1 LKVKN
6 GMHCITASKC
16 FHNWGGKLKRQN
28 SLDFFLLLFV
38 PRSSIFFKQA
48 FKLHFNL
55 MIQTIENMS
64 KELLILVK
72 RKEKANIKN
81 KIKHLYICIN
91 HMRKTLHLLFSK
103 KNYTKEKHR
112 HIFQYFA
119 SVDVQDQ
126 LIQKITDKHDTIV
139 LEDVLHA
146 SASGLKNLEHYLEY
160 FLHHYANNTPW
171 SNLEQDLDDGLDWVK
186 SLSHSENPII
196 WADALFSMILPT
208 LVFNHFHMKLNNWPW
223 TRWRF
228 ILDKNIFEQLFSK
241 IFFLSQ
247 ILF

>member
-1 LKVKN
+1 
-6 GMHCITASKC
+6 MHCITASKC
-16 FHNWGGKLKRQN
+16 FQNWGGKLKRQN
-28 SLDFFLLLFV
+28 CLDCFLLLFV

-64 KELLILVK
+64 MELLILVK

-119 SVDVQDQ
+119 LVDVQDQ
-126 LIQKITDKHDTIV
+126 LIQKITDKHNTIV
-139 LEDVLHA
+139 LEDVLH
-146 SASGLKNLEHYLEY
+146 SASGLKI
-160 FLHHYANNTPW
+160 W
-171 SNLEQDLDDGLDWVK
+171 S
-186 SLSHSENPII
+186 II
-196 WADALFSMILPT
+196 WNTFCTITPT
-208 LVFNHFHMKLNNWPW
+208 TLLGPIWN
-223 TRWRF
+223 
-228 ILDKNIFEQLFSK
+228 K
-241 IFFLSQ
+241 IWMMVLTG
-247 ILF
+247 